1 MELRKNQP
9 DYLFETSWEVCNK
22 VGGINTVIATK
33 VPLIQR
39 QFRDNHILIGPDLSR
54 ETEGSPYFLEDMNLF
69 KAWRQRLADEGL
81 RIRIGRW
88 KVDGNPITFLVDF
101 STVIPDKN
109 DIFKNL
115 WEKYKVDSIS
125 GQRDYYE
132 PALFGHAAGKAIES
146 FCKYNLTIRDRVVA
160 HFHEWMTGS
169 GVLYLKQYVP
179 QVGTLFTTHATVLGR
194 TLAERGH
201 ALYDNLRSFEPSTKA
216 AELSVQ
222 ARHTLER
229 AAAQNADYF
238 TTVSEIT
245 ASECEHF
252 LERRPDLVTPNGF
265 LDHFVPK
272 GELFDV
278 KRENGRKKLLDV
290 AAAISRAP
298 IANNALLL
306 INSGR
311 YEFRNKGIDVFIE
324 SISQLRLRKDLS
336 REVVAFIMVPANNYG
351 ARRDLAAYLS
361 GKEPADS
368 DKSSNRIVT
377 HKLHDSDSDLIYQAI
392 KAAGFTNGP
401 DQKVKLFFVPAYLN
415 GDDGVFNLSYYDLL
429 IGADLT
435 IFPSYY
441 EPWGYTPLES
451 IAFKVPT
458 VTTNLAGIGM
468 WVSKEL
474 VQVNDGID
482 VLSRQVGMDQG
493 LIARIVQKVVDF
505 SHRSAQ
511 DIARAREN
519 ADFVSKIALWE
530 NLMKYYQR
538 AFAAVVEKVELRA
551 DTYIHNLTTEP
562 LLTITKKPDNKPSW
576 RTVTVLPRMHP
587 VLDGLDRLSRNL
599 WWSWNYEAKEVFE
612 VIDPEIWRE
621 SKENPIILLNE
632 VAYDRYLE
640 LANDR
645 EYVEKFQRV
654 LNRFDEYMA
663 AKTDQNPRIAYFSM
677 EFGLISH
684 LRIYSGGLGV
694 LAGDYLKEA
703 SDCNVNMFGVG
714 LFYRYGYFQQQLS
727 IKGEQ
732 MHSYQA
738 QNPLELPL
746 TPELNHD
753 GSYKTVEV
761 ALPGRIVHARIWRV
775 DVGRI
780 PLYLLDTDCPENNEE
795 DRSLSHNLYGGE
807 TEHRLKQEILLGIG
821 GIRLLDRMG
830 VSSDLFHCNEGHAA
844 FISVERLKNY
854 INDNNFTFS
863 ESLEIVR
870 ASTLFTTHT
879 PVPAG
884 HDSFDEDLLAVYMRH
899 FPEKLRISWDEFM
912 NLGRMHPND
921 KKERFS
927 MSHLAANTSQEING
941 VSMLH
946 GEVTKEMFNDMWD
959 GFSKDELHI
968 GFVTNGVH
976 YPTWAGRRWQRLYE
990 KAFGREF
997 LADQSNES
1005 QWHKI
1010 HQVDDKVIWDLRHA
1024 HRAELL
1030 DYLKDRLSSNWIQ
1043 RHVPPKRIIQVK
1055 EKLSD
1060 KALTFGFARR
1070 FATYKRAQ
1078 LLFSNK
1084 ERLAKIV
1091 NNPHREVQFI
1101 FAGKAHPKDKPG
1113 QDLIRMIVEISNEP
1127 EFTGKVLF
1135 LQDYDMELARRLVQG
1150 VDIWLNTP
1158 TRPLEA
1164 SGTSG
1169 MKAIFNGVMN
1179 FSVLDGWWVE
1189 GYREDAGWALP
1200 LEKTYNNQDF
1210 QDELDAET
1218 IYSTLENE
1226 IIPLFYDRGPDGVPN
1241 GWVKRIKNS
1250 IAQIAPNFT
1259 MKRMIDDYHERF
1271 YGKLAARTREMRKD
1285 NYRLAKEIA
1294 SWKKR
1299 IFRSWDSIEVVSVNS
1314 PNTSNNQLLLGEK
1327 YRLEV
1332 VLDLKELYRS
1342 GIGIEILIAEEDKD
1356 GSRNFI
1362 EKIPMAQ
1369 TKMEGQVA
1377 HFEADLVIN
1386 RPGSFSYGIRV
1397 HPLNDVLPHRQD
1409 FNYVKWL

>member
-1 MELRKNQP
+1 
-9 DYLFETSWEVCNK
+9 
-22 VGGINTVIATK
+22 
-33 VPLIQR
+33 
-39 QFRDNHILIGPDLSR
+39 
-54 ETEGSPYFLEDMNLF
+54 
-69 KAWRQRLADEGL
+69 
-81 RIRIGRW
+81 
-88 KVDGNPITFLVDF
+88 
-101 STVIPDKN
+101 
-109 DIFKNL
+109 
-115 WEKYKVDSIS
+115 
-125 GQRDYYE
+125 
-132 PALFGHAAGKAIES
+132 
-146 FCKYNLTIRDRVVA
+146 
-160 HFHEWMTGS
+160 
-169 GVLYLKQYVP
+169 
-179 QVGTLFTTHATVLGR
+179 
-194 TLAERGH
+194 
-201 ALYDNLRSFEPSTKA
+201 
-216 AELSVQ
+216 
-222 ARHTLER
+222 
-229 AAAQNADYF
+229 
-238 TTVSEIT
+238 
-245 ASECEHF
+245 
-252 LERRPDLVTPNGF
+252 
-265 LDHFVPK
+265 
-272 GELFDV
+272 
-278 KRENGRKKLLDV
+278 
-290 AAAISRAP
+290 
-298 IANNALLL
+298 
-306 INSGR
+306 
-311 YEFRNKGIDVFIE
+311 
-324 SISQLRLRKDLS
+324 
-336 REVVAFIMVPANNYG
+336 
-351 ARRDLAAYLS
+351 
-361 GKEPADS
+361 
-368 DKSSNRIVT
+368 
-377 HKLHDSDSDLIYQAI
+377 
-392 KAAGFTNGP
+392 
-401 DQKVKLFFVPAYLN
+401 
-415 GDDGVFNLSYYDLL
+415 
-429 IGADLT
+429 
-435 IFPSYY
+435 
-441 EPWGYTPLES
+441 
-451 IAFKVPT
+451 
-458 VTTNLAGIGM
+458 
-468 WVSKEL
+468 
-474 VQVNDGID
+474 
-482 VLSRQVGMDQG
+482 
-493 LIARIVQKVVDF
+493 
-505 SHRSAQ
+505 
-511 DIARAREN
+511 
-519 ADFVSKIALWE
+519 
-530 NLMKYYQR
+530 
-538 AFAAVVEKVELRA
+538 
-551 DTYIHNLTTEP
+551 
-562 LLTITKKPDNKPSW
+562 
-576 RTVTVLPRMHP
+576 
-587 VLDGLDRLSRNL
+587 
-599 WWSWNYEAKEVFE
+599 
-612 VIDPEIWRE
+612 
-621 SKENPIILLNE
+621 
-632 VAYDRYLE
+632 
-640 LANDR
+640 
-645 EYVEKFQRV
+645 
-654 LNRFDEYMA
+654 
-663 AKTDQNPRIAYFSM
+663 
-677 EFGLISH
+677 
-684 LRIYSGGLGV
+684 
-694 LAGDYLKEA
+694 
-703 SDCNVNMFGVG
+703 
-714 LFYRYGYFQQQLS
+714 
-727 IKGEQ
+727 
-732 MHSYQA
+732 
-738 QNPLELPL
+738 
-746 TPELNHD
+746 
-753 GSYKTVEV
+753 
-761 ALPGRIVHARIWRV
+761 V